1 MTSAHRTLLIPL
13 LFIWLVCLAGC
24 APEPPTSVDL
34 AITDVTLID
43 AVNPVRRNQTVL
55 IDQGRLVDII
65 DSGADRRFVAKEEVD
80 GSDRYLIPG
89 LWDFHVH
96 FTFDRRFT
104 DAMAGLF
111 LYHGV
116 TNVRDTG
123 GLLEDLLPV
132 VDALRGAGAQAPS
145 ISINPR

>member
-1 MTSAHRTLLIPL
+1 MTSAHRTPLIPL
-13 LFIWLVCLAGC
+13 LFLWLVGLAGC
-24 APEPPTSVDL
+24 APEPPTSVDR

-65 DSGADRRFVAKEEVD
+65 DSGADRRFVAREEVD

-132 VDALRGAGAQAPS
+132 VDTLRDAGAKAPN
-145 ISINPR
+145 IW

>member
-43 AVNPVRRNQTVL
+43 AVNPVRHNQTVL

-65 DSGADRRFVAKEEVD
+65 DSGADRRFVAKEEWTVAID
-80 GSDRYLIPG
+80 TSFPGCGIFMFTSPLIAALPTPWQGSFCITVSLTCGYGRPAGGSSPCGRY
-89 LWDFHVH
+89 
-96 FTFDRRFT
+96 
-104 DAMAGLF
+104 
-111 LYHGV
+111 
-116 TNVRDTG
+116 
-123 GLLEDLLPV
+123 
-132 VDALRGAGAQAPS
+132 PS
-145 ISINPR
+145 